1 MKVNDMAGSRTGQ
14 FSSVSRL
21 GSNGNKFSEVIYR
34 QEVKL
39 YKEQLDR
46 LLADVQSAG
55 DRLGK
60 SRNFQ
65 DLVKYK
71 ALVKQLVKET
81 VEAGMELKQSH
92 SWNRFAEGRVMQTVE
107 LIDEKLVELTE
118 EMLKEE
124 KQSIGILEKV
134 GEIKGLLIN
143 LYT

>member
-14 FSSVSRL
+14 FATVPRPNSSGV
-21 GSNGNKFSEVIYR
+21 KFSEVITS
-34 QEVKL
+34 QEVQL

-46 LLADVQSAG
+46 LLADVQRAG
-55 DRLGK
+55 ERLGK

-71 ALVKQLVKET
+71 SLVKQLVKET
-81 VEAGMELKQSH
+81 VETGMELKQSH
-92 SWNRFAEGRVMQTVE
+92 SWNRFAEGRVLQTVE

-118 EMLKEE
+118 EMLKDE
-124 KQSIGILEKV
+124 KQSIDILGKI

>member
-1 MKVNDMAGSRTGQ
+1 MKVNDLAGSRTGP
-14 FSSVSRL
+14 FSSVPRS
-21 GSNGNKFSEVIYR
+21 GSSGTKFSEIISR
-34 QEVKL
+34 QEVQL

-46 LLADVQSAG
+46 LLADVQFAG
-55 DRLGK
+55 ERLGK

-71 ALVKQLVKET
+71 SLVKQLVKET

-92 SWNRFAEGRVMQTVE
+92 SWNRFAEGRVLQTVE

-118 EMLKEE
+118 EMLEDE
-124 KQSIGILEKV
+124 KQSIDILGKV